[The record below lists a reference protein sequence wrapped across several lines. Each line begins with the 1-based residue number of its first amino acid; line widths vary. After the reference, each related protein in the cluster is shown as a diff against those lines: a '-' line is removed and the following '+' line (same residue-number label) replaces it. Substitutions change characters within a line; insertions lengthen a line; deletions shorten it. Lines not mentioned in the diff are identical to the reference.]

1 MPRLNYLLQELVAF
15 GIDEAVA
22 LQMMRMFTG
31 GHFLYED
38 LDERAKNAL
47 KEFPAKDAIRLM
59 KVLQKT
65 TIENVMNKSAY
76 LCGQMRMFRYG
87 KIGNTW
93 VKVFRIIPEFRIFRL
108 SFHRKSASKY

>member
-1 MPRLNYLLQELVAF
+1 MAF

-31 GHFLYED
+31 GHFSYED

-93 VKVFRIIPEFRIFRL
+93 TKVFRIISEFRILRL
-108 SFHRKSASKY
+108 TFHRKLASK